1 MTQTVYSKIALNSVK
16 KSFKDYTIYFLTLT
30 FAVCIFYSFNSIES
44 QKAMLDLTVSQ
55 KAYMKLFS
63 SVISIASVFV
73 SFILGALIIYANNF
87 LIKKRKKE
95 MGIYITLGMPK
106 RKVSNIL
113 LLETVL
119 IGIISLG
126 IGLILGV
133 VLSQGLSILTAKL
146 FMESMTS
153 YQFAFSID
161 AVLKTILYF
170 GIIFLLVMIFNT
182 VIISKYKLIDL
193 LNASK
198 KNEKIKMRN
207 PVILSIIFCLAVIFI
222 VVAYIFINKSGLNIE
237 SIYFQSS
244 MVLGVIGTFL
254 FFFGLSGI
262 VLYVIQRSKNIY
274 LKNLNIFIVRQISSK
289 FNTNF
294 LSMSLICLMLFITT
308 VMLSSGL
315 GFKNT
320 MEQGVK
326 KNTPFDA
333 SIEIYYSSDSVSQA
347 NELTQVVNNQ
357 LSKYTNKSYI
367 AQYQLNDV
375 SMRKMLL
382 PYVPNTMK
390 KAIDNS
396 YNDYCMAVSISQ
408 YNKMRELEGQKPINL
423 ANNDVLVLSNV
434 QKFEGPIN
442 DFIKNNGKIDIIN
455 GTEYKVQNDKA
466 IEDSLYSSGMAI
478 NTITLVVPDKIVQ
491 NLIPYTGYVN
501 INYTGSNTEK
511 KTQESNI
518 EAIFDKLN
526 REKPD
531 GYIGNGYTRTQLY
544 EQSLGLSAIVI
555 YLSIYLG
562 IVFLIAS
569 AAVLALQQLS
579 EASDSINRYKALRKI
594 GVTDKMINKSIFIQ
608 TLIYFGAPLAL
619 AIVHSIVGIYVV
631 NDFISALG
639 STNIIISALIILVFI
654 LLIYSGYFYATY
666 TSYKRIIKNNK

>member
-1 MTQTVYSKIALNSVK
+1 MYYKIALNSVK

-146 FMESMTS
+146 FMGSMTS
-153 YQFAFSID
+153 YQFAFSIN

-207 PVILSIIFCLAVIFI
+207 PVISSIIFCLAVIFI
-222 VVAYIFINKSGLNIE
+222 VVAYIFVNKSGLDIQSTYFE
-237 SIYFQSS
+237 LSI
-244 MVLGVIGTFL
+244 VLGVIGTFL

-347 NELTQVVNNQ
+347 NDLTQVVNNQ

-442 DFIKNNGKIDIIN
+442 DFIKNNGKIDIN
-455 GTEYKVQNDKA
+455 GTEYKVQNNKA
-466 IEDSLYSSGMAI
+466 IEDSLYSSGIAI

-491 NLIPYTGYVN
+491 NLIPYTGYIN

-544 EQSLGLSAIVI
+544 EQSLGLSAIV
-555 YLSIYLG
+555 IYLG

-619 AIVHSIVGIYVV
+619 AIVHSIVAIYVV

>member
-1 MTQTVYSKIALNSVK
+1 MYSKIALNSVK

-146 FMESMTS
+146 FMGSMTS
-153 YQFAFSID
+153 YQFAFSIN

-207 PVILSIIFCLAVIFI
+207 PVISSIIFCLAVIFI
-222 VVAYIFINKSGLNIE
+222 VVAYIFVNKSGLDIQSTYFE
-237 SIYFQSS
+237 LSI
-244 MVLGVIGTFL
+244 VLGVIGTFL

-434 QKFEGPIN
+434 RKFEGPIN
-442 DFIKNNGKIDIIN
+442 DFIKNNGKIDIN

-491 NLIPYTGYVN
+491 NLIPYTGYIN
-501 INYTGSNTEK
+501 INYTGSNAEK

-518 EAIFDKLN
+518 EAIFNKLN

-639 STNIIISALIILVFI
+639 STNIMISALITLVFI
-654 LLIYSGYFYATY
+654 ILIYSGYFYATY